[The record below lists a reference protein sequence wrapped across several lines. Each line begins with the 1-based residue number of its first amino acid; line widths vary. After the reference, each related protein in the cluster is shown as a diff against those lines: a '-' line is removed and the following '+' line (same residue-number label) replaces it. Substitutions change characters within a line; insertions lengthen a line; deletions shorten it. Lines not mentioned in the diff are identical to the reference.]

1 MATYEPSYD
10 SESLRKVIQLMGTY
24 SRPPRPEERIDAI
37 LDIVRE
43 AWKAN
48 PDYRLWQLLMNWCID
63 FHTEDL
69 TTFVENMHR
78 QYWTTKLLW
87 WTRWKSWKAKL
98 QYKPIGELDTD
109 HIAAILKTQP
119 LAVETRKIFE
129 EEYAKRI
136 ANWI

>member
-1 MATYEPSYD
+1 MATSPYD
-10 SESLRKVIQLMGTY
+10 SESLSKVIELMQTY
-24 SRPPRPEERIDAI
+24 SRHPRPEERIDAI

-48 PDYRLWQLLMNWCID
+48 PDYRLWQLMSNAWID

-69 TTFVENMHR
+69 TELVGRMSLHF
-78 QYWTTKLLW
+78 WTTKLLW

-98 QYKPIGELDTD
+98 QYKRIEDLSTS

>member
-1 MATYEPSYD
+1 MNPYEAS
-10 SESLRKVIQLMGTY
+10 SLRKIVAMMWHY
-24 SRPPRPEERIDAI
+24 AKPPRPEERIDAI

-43 AWKAN
+43 AWKAH
-48 PDYRLWQLLMNWCID
+48 PDYRLWQLLLNGVCD

-69 TTFVENMHR
+69 TDFVSNMSR
-78 QYWTTKLLW
+78 QYWTTPLLW

-98 QYKPIGELDTD
+98 QYKRVEDLSTT
-109 HIAAILKTQP
+109 HIEAILKTQP
-119 LAVETRKIFE
+119 ISGNTRKIFE

>member
-1 MATYEPSYD
+1 MNQYD
-10 SESLRKVIQLMGTY
+10 EASLRKIVQLMAWTY
-24 SRPPRPEERIDAI
+24 TKPPRPEERIDAI
-37 LDIVRE
+37 LDIIRD
-43 AWKAN
+43 AWKSN
-48 PDYRLWQLLMNWCID
+48 PDYRLWQLLLNWVCD

-69 TTFVENMHR
+69 TTFVQNMSR

-98 QYKPIGELDTD
+98 QYKPIETLDTS
-109 HIAAILKTQP
+109 HIEAILKTQP
-119 LAVETRKIFE
+119 LDVNTRKIFE